1 MIGYYRNMKLLL
13 WLQDGCVIDSLQYLM
28 RAVVNLLL
36 GLEDLVFGFLVLAYM
51 YNRGHGT
58 VVLSEAM
65 SPPSVEVVQTMTC
78 NNQQWRSI
86 NAMATY
92 SRIEKKIKFKCIL
105 GLHDLEIMVK
115 NKLLK

>member
-1 MIGYYRNMKLLL
+1 MIGCYRNMKLLL

-65 SPPSVEVVQTMTC
+65 SPHSVDVVQTMTC
-78 NNQQWRSI
+78 NNQQ
-86 NAMATY
+86 
-92 SRIEKKIKFKCIL
+92 
-105 GLHDLEIMVK
+105 
-115 NKLLK
+115 